1 MVVGAERESSN
12 GVGVNPPSQADN
24 SLSESGAA
32 YVFTGLGSPVA
43 DAGPDQLLHVP
54 GGGTA
59 DLTLDGSG
67 SINPSGGPLI
77 YTWTGPF
84 PEGGGVVM
92 GEIPMVTLPPGV
104 HTVTLTVDDGEGLM
118 DSDTVEITVNQI
130 PVADAGPDQLLQIPG
145 GGIVG
150 LGRRLHPHPTADVT
164 LNGSGS
170 SDLDGTIPRRW
181 RHGHGCDVN
190 GHSRGRDA
198 QRHAER

>member
-1 MVVGAERESSN
+1 MPCPLEEAPKAQQN
-12 GVGVNPPSQADN
+12 HDP
-24 SLSESGAA
+24 AA
-32 YVFTGLGSPVA
+32 SDPC
-43 DAGPDQLLHVP
+43 
-54 GGGTA
+54 GGTA

-67 SINPSGGPLI
+67 SINPGGGPLI

-145 GGIVG
+145 GG
-150 LGRRLHPHPTADVT
+150 TADVT

-181 RHGHGCDVN
+181 RHGHGCDAC
-190 GHSRGRDA
+190 GHASRRDA